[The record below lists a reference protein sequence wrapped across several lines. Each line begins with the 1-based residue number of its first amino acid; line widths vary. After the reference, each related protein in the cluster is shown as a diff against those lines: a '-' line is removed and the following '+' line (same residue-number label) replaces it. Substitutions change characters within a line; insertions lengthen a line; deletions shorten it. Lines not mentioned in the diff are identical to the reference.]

1 MVFGKSHTVVYC
13 DCVHINN
20 TTVEFYC
27 FYLPLE
33 KKTQMIKRAKKAGKK
48 NESKK
53 ES

>member
-1 MVFGKSHTVVYC
+1 M
-13 DCVHINN
+13 NN
-20 TTVEFYC
+20 TTTVILP
-27 FYLPLE
+27 FYLSPE